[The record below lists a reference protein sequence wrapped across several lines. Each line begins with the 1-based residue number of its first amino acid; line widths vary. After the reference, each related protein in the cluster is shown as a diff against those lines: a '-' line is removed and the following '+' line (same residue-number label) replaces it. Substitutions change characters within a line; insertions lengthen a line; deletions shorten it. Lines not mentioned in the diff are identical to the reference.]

1 MKVWKMTQDMLIEQN
16 MEINLL
22 IKMMMKINP
31 EILKFVKVF
40 ILLDFCIIL
49 YSLFFQ
55 NKFWL
60 LNTQVAFIS
69 SLFIIIASFLSY
81 RKNIQNRL
89 SNLDLSQIN
98 EGIDRD
104 KIDEID
110 DPYDLYTQYKEIPE
124 DELTTEKIKEIIN
137 DEKSKVKR
145 NSFKNTIFSAS
156 GFLSIYRI
164 LGYGILIFGFFALN
178 NNKVFLPIAFI
189 IGLGIVPIGILF
201 SKLLEKK
208 L

>member
-1 MKVWKMTQDMLIEQN
+1 MLIEQN

-22 IKMMMKINP
+22 IKIMMKINL
-31 EILKFVKVF
+31 EIQKFAKVF

-98 EGIDRD
+98 ESVDRD

>member
-1 MKVWKMTQDMLIEQN
+1 

-22 IKMMMKINP
+22 IKMMMKINL
-31 EILKFVKVF
+31 EIQKFAKVF

-49 YSLFFQ
+49 YYLFFQ